1 MTIFR
6 NTFIPSEPAL
16 SRSTIGRAATVLL
29 ILAISV
35 AVYLVWDRVE
45 HPGSI
50 GYPAIFLMSL
60 IGSAAF
66 LMPAPGIVL
75 VITAGGTLDPIMVG
89 IVAGLGAAIGEL
101 TGYAAGLSG
110 QNMLVNNRL
119 YWHFERWMQK
129 SGTMVVFV
137 LAAVPNPLFDLGGF
151 IAGALRMPVWRFVLG
166 TWMGKSLRFALLA
179 ALGAATL

>member
-6 NTFIPSEPAL
+6 NTFISSEQSV
-16 SRSTIGRAATVLL
+16 SRSTIGRAVTMLL
-29 ILAISV
+29 ILIISMV
-35 AVYLVWDRVE
+35 VYLAWDRLE
-45 HPGSI
+45 LLGSI
-50 GYPAIFLMSL
+50 GYPAIFLLSM

-110 QNMLVNNRL
+110 QGMFMNNRI
-119 YWHFERWMQK
+119 YWQLERWMEK

-151 IAGALRMPVWRFVLG
+151 IAGALRMPAWRFVLS
-166 TWMGKSLRFALLA
+166 TWVGKSLRYVLLA